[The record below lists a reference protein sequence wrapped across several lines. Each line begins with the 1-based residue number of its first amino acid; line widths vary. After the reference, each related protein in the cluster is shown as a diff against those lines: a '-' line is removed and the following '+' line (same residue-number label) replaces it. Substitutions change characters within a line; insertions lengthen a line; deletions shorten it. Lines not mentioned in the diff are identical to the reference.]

1 MKCNEIINGNIVWE
15 DRGKNIQIKQQFN
28 QGNKSTFVRLWEL
41 RLKYELLK
49 NSREICF

>member
-15 DRGKNIQIKQQFN
+15 DLGKNIQIKQQFTK
-28 QGNKSTFVRLWEL
+28 GNKSTYVRLWEL

-49 NSREICF
+49 NPGKTYF